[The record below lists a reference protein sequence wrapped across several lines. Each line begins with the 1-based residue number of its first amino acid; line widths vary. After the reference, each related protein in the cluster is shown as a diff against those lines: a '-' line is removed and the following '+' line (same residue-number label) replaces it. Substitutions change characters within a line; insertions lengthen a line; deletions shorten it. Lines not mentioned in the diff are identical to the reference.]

1 MVHQKLLRWYDQN
14 KRNLPWRH
22 SRDPY
27 RVWISEIM
35 LQQTQVKTVIPYF
48 NKWMQKYPNLNAL
61 KNASYDDML
70 KMWEGLGYYSRCK
83 NIYSAAQIIDKSFP
97 KTYEDL
103 IKLPGVG
110 DYTAKTILA
119 IAYKEKYVG
128 IDTNLERIGYRQL
141 GLKTKSKR
149 NQKRVVMFLEK
160 NQSSSRPGDFNE
172 ALMDLGSSLCKAST
186 VFCSQCPLSASC
198 KALQSSSP
206 TKYPHPKVSKKIPI
220 FDIAVAVI
228 KFENRILISKR
239 DNTKFLTG
247 LWEFPGGKI
256 EKKESAEKAIIR
268 EVKEETN
275 LFIKAPTYLGS
286 VQHQYSHFGVNIA
299 LFISFP
305 KSIRSISV
313 KQDYKWVY
321 LKDIDKYALP
331 KANHKMLDIIKK
343 LD

>member
-22 SRDPY
+22 GRDPY
-27 RVWISEIM
+27 KVWISEIM
-35 LQQTQVKTVIPYF
+35 LQQTQVKTVVPYF
-48 NKWMQKYPNLNAL
+48 NKWMQKYPNLKAL
-61 KNASYDDML
+61 KNANYDDVL

-103 IKLPGVG
+103 IRLPGIG

-160 NQSSSRPGDFNE
+160 NQSNSRPGDFNE

-186 VFCSQCPLSASC
+186 TFCNQCPLSTSC
-198 KALQSSSP
+198 KAFQSSSP
-206 TKYPHPKVSKKIPI
+206 TKYPHPKVPKKIPI

-228 KFENRILISKR
+228 KFENKILISKR

-275 LFIKAPTYLGS
+275 LCIKTPTYLGS
-286 VQHQYSHFGVNIA
+286 VKHQYSHFGVNIA

-305 KSIRSISV
+305 KSIRSLSI

-321 LKDIDKYALP
+321 LKDVDKYALP

>member
-1 MVHQKLLRWYDQN
+1 MVHKKLLRWYDQN

-22 SRDPY
+22 DRDPY
-27 RVWISEIM
+27 KVWISEIM

-61 KNASYDDML
+61 KNANYNDML

-83 NIYSAAQIIDKSFP
+83 NIYRAAQIIDKSFP

-186 VFCSQCPLSASC
+186 TFCNQCPLSTSC
-198 KALQSSSP
+198 KAFQSSSP

-220 FDIAVAVI
+220 FDIAAVSYTHLTLPT
-228 KFENRILISKR
+228 ILR
-239 DNTKFLTG
+239 
-247 LWEFPGGKI
+247 
-256 EKKESAEKAIIR
+256 
-268 EVKEETN
+268 V
-275 LFIKAPTYLGS
+275 
-286 VQHQYSHFGVNIA
+286 
-299 LFISFP
+299 
-305 KSIRSISV
+305 
-313 KQDYKWVY
+313 
-321 LKDIDKYALP
+321 
-331 KANHKMLDIIKK
+331 
-343 LD
+343 

>member
-1 MVHQKLLRWYDQN
+1 MIHEKLLKWYDQN

-22 SRDPY
+22 KRNPY

-48 NKWMQKYPNLNAL
+48 NKWMQKYPNIKAL
-61 KNASYDDML
+61 KNANYDDVL
-70 KMWEGLGYYSRCK
+70 KTWEGLGYYSRCK
-83 NIYSAAQIIDKSFP
+83 NIYNAAQIITKSFP
-97 KTYEDL
+97 KTYKDL
-103 IKLPGVG
+103 ISLPGIG

-119 IAYKEKYVG
+119 IAYDKKSVG

-149 NQKRVVMFLEK
+149 NQKRVARFLEK
-160 NQSSSRPGDFNE
+160 NQSISRPGDYNE
-172 ALMDLGSSLCKAST
+172 ALMDLGSSLCKST
-186 VFCSQCPLSASC
+186 ITLCNQCPLSNSC

-220 FDIAVAVI
+220 YDIAVSII
-228 KFENRILISKR
+228 KFENRIFISKR
-239 DNTKFLTG
+239 GNTKFLPG

-256 EKKESAEKAIIR
+256 EKNESAEKAVIR

-275 LFIKAPTYLGS
+275 LHIKAPTYLGS
-286 VQHQYSHFGVNIA
+286 IKHQYSHFGVNIS
-299 LFISFP
+299 LFISYP
-305 KSIRSISV
+305 KSIKSLSI
-313 KQDYKWVY
+313 KQDFKWI
-321 LKDIDKYALP
+321 LFEDIDKYALP